1 MVFLMIG
8 LLFSPFQLSLA
19 ASIQKTRGLIDSLVP
34 LKIIIIDAGHG
45 GTDPGV
51 LNKEFRKR
59 Y

>member
-1 MVFLMIG
+1 MIG

-19 ASIQKTRGLIDSLVP
+19 ASIQKTQWFDRFFSP
-34 LKIIIIDAGHG
+34 PKKIIIIDAGHG

-51 LNKEFRKR
+51 LNKESGKR